1 MERQLK
7 IMLKD
12 ISAAARERRC
22 RESGRRGE
30 GEGGSEESDSGD
42 DG

>member
-7 IMLKD
+7 NTLKD
-12 ISAAARERRC
+12 ISAAEMEWRRQ
-22 RESGRRGE
+22 ESGRCGE